1 MSINQTSK
9 EELLE
14 INDKYNKLIF
24 SKILPLLDI
33 NPSELNQLSVDMY
46 NIVICSRIDSIN
58 NEFKKNT
65 EEIEYLKKEN
75 SKLTKTALYLA
86 REVSSMQ
93 DSEIESNKLESGES
107 SGEDIEFTDN
117 EEESDWSEHSSDR
130 EFIDD
135 SEL

>member
-46 NIVICSRIDSIN
+46 NIVICW
-58 NEFKKNT
+58 F
-65 EEIEYLKKEN
+65 Y
-75 SKLTKTALYLA
+75 
-86 REVSSMQ
+86 
-93 DSEIESNKLESGES
+93 
-107 SGEDIEFTDN
+107 
-117 EEESDWSEHSSDR
+117 
-130 EFIDD
+130 
-135 SEL
+135 